1 MYARIDLA
9 QTDYQLYSQAEI
21 TKQANIELLQNIY
34 MRYCRYKQFASVMPI
49 FASEYTDPSNDVIL
63 YHHDESVVAW
73 SLLRRYD
80 AVNVEAIQFAWDYE
94 DPSLRLGIR
103 SLEHECAHYKS
114 LGFSYLYLGDADEYK
129 SKIQGFELLGPA

>member
-9 QTDYQLYSQAEI
+9 QTDYKLYSQAEI
-21 TKQANIELLQNIY
+21 AKQPDQALLQHIY
-34 MRYCRYKQFASVMPI
+34 VRYCRYKQFASVMPM
-49 FASEYTDPSNDVIL
+49 FAGEYTDPSNDVIL
-63 YHHDESVVAW
+63 YHHDRSVVAW

-129 SKIQGFELLGPA
+129 SKIQGFEILGPV